1 MHHIQS
7 LSYNQKRCFYRIL
20 SEAEV
25 PAKTVLQINVVVDE
39 ILSNIIYYSGATSV
53 KAGCASA
60 NNQVIL
66 QFTDN
71 GCPYDPREKADPDI
85 SLPLEE
91 REIGGLG
98 IFMVKKI
105 MDEISYEYKDGQ
117 NILTLFKR

>member
-1 MHHIQS
+1 MTE
-7 LSYNQKRCFYRIL
+7 FFDRIL

-53 KAGCASA
+53 KAGCAST
-60 NNQVIL
+60 NDQVIL

-71 GCPYDPREKADPDI
+71 GRPYDPREKADPDI